1 MSERGGNSCKMVH
14 VINVEIKDNH
24 DDATLGAFVIHELVK
39 EVCLRIKKNLLKR
52 IHCVLNSSIFGLC
65 NPVIYICGSRIN
77 IYFIFLSIFTNFI
90 SP

>member
-39 EVCLRIKKNLLKR
+39 EVCLKIKKRSFEKNTVRLEFVNFWFVQPDYL
-52 IHCVLNSSIFGLC
+52 
-65 NPVIYICGSRIN
+65 
-77 IYFIFLSIFTNFI
+77 YFCL
-90 SP
+90 